1 MIEIVNLTKTKIDT
15 KFLQKAAQAAFAVLF
30 TRRSFSVGGRDRYGL
45 NEGEKNISLV
55 LVGDAKMKEL
65 NKKYRNKNKTTD
77 VLSFE
82 ELNEI
87 FISLPQA
94 KRQAKLL
101 KTGLKPE
108 LTRLL
113 THGIVHLKGFDHAK
127 SAREA
132 ERMFEVEEE
141 ILSKV

>member
-1 MIEIVNLTKTKIDT
+1 MLEITNLTKTKFDT
-15 KFLQKAAQAAFAVLF
+15 EFLQKAAQAAFAVLKLKKE
-30 TRRSFSVGGRDRYGL
+30 V
-45 NEGEKNISLV
+45 SLV
-55 LVGDAKMKEL
+55 LVGDAKMKEV
-65 NKKYRNKNKTTD
+65 NKKYRQKNQTTD

-87 FISLPQA
+87 FICLPVA

-113 THGIVHLKGFDHAK
+113 VHGIVHLEGYNHEK

-132 ERMFEVEEE
+132 KRMFAVEAK
-141 ILSKV
+141 ILNKINEKS